1 MHGRVGGRARGGDL
15 SELAPLVLGA
25 AGGGLLALGA
35 REAVMA
41 TPALAAWLLAAIEPL
56 RRAGSEGYAP
66 SELERR
72 RLGIVAGAGLFLL
85 ALILFGP
92 GPLAI
97 VALAGPAAAGAAL
110 DSRRTRYRRAVERRM
125 PEIATAVAD
134 ALAAGRS
141 VRGALAA
148 AGDSLDG
155 PPAAETARLAAD
167 LSLGYPTSE
176 ALAGLR
182 MRLRSERV
190 DVFCSALLSQ
200 QVAGGDL
207 AKLLRRYASATAE
220 RERVAEDARAATAQ
234 ARFTGLLVVALPAG
248 AALFAEL
255 LEPGFAARLLS
266 DHAALVLLALA
277 GLLQVGGFLVI
288 KRFGRVIE

>member
-1 MHGRVGGRARGGDL
+1 MNG
-15 SELAPLVLGA
+15 LAPLLLGA
-25 AGGGLLALGA
+25 AAGGMLAVGV
-35 REAVMA
+35 REAVVA
-41 TPALAAWLLAAIEPL
+41 TPALAAWLLAAVEPL

-72 RLGIVAGAGLFLL
+72 RLALVGSGALFAL
-85 ALILFGP
+85 ALLLTGP
-92 GPLAI
+92 GPLSV
-97 VALAGPAAAGAAL
+97 VALAGPAAAGWAVS
-110 DSRRTRYRRAVERRM
+110 SRRMRYRRAVERCM

-141 VRGALAA
+141 VRGALGAA
-148 AGDSLDG
+148 AGSLDG
-155 PPAAETARLAAD
+155 PPAAEMARLAAD
-167 LSLGYPTSE
+167 LSLGYPTGE
-176 ALAGLR
+176 ALGGLR
-182 MRLRSERV
+182 ARLRSERV

-234 ARFTGLLVVALPAG
+234 ARFTGLLVVAMPSG

-255 LEPGFAARLLS
+255 LEPGFVGRLLS
-266 DHAALVLLALA
+266 DHAALVMLALA
-277 GLLQVGGFLVI
+277 AALQLAGFLAI
-288 KRFGRVIE
+288 RRFGQVVE